1 MHFSDTTQDLGTTLR
16 TTIGRI
22 QGKTITLRALMEDM
36 GEQGLLLIC
45 AVASL
50 PFLIPV
56 SIPGVSTVF
65 GAAIIL
71 IAIAVTLNR
80 MPWLPRKVLDREI
93 ATEKL
98 KPALERGVNMVER
111 INRFIKPRFQA
122 MTEGSFVT
130 RLNGLAIAWSGVL
143 LMAPF
148 GFVPFSNTLP
158 GIAVLLLA
166 LGMIQRDGLVVIG
179 GYLMMFGTM
188 VYFTVLF
195 WLAFRAGQLAFGG

>member
-1 MHFSDTTQDLGTTLR
+1 MQFSDTPQDLGTTLR

-98 KPALERGVNMVER
+98 KPALERGVNLVER
-111 INRFIKPRFQA
+111 INRFIRPRFQA
-122 MTEGSFVT
+122 MTEGGLVT
-130 RLNGLAIAWSGVL
+130 RINGLAIAWSGLL

-179 GYLMMFGTM
+179 GYVMMFGTM

>member
-1 MHFSDTTQDLGTTLR
+1 MQFSDTNQDLGTTLR
-16 TTIGRI
+16 GTIGRI

-45 AVASL
+45 AIAAL

-98 KPALERGVNMVER
+98 KPALERGVNIVER
-111 INRFIKPRFQA
+111 INRFIKPRLYA
-122 MTEGSFVT
+122 MTEGGLVT
-130 RLNGLAIAWSGVL
+130 RINALAIAVSGLL

-158 GIAVLLLA
+158 GVAVLLLA

-179 GYLMMFGTM
+179 GYVMMFGTM

-195 WLAFRAGQLAFGG
+195 WLAFRAGQLALGG